1 MQHNFISHALIR
13 TLNILVSFT
22 AGYEVVI
29 GNGNR
34 LKGERV
40 CHGVALELGELTI
53 VENYLPFTISSTNL
67 ILGLKWLATLIVTK
81 DDWEK
86 PAMTIYMDERRIVL
100 RGDPSLNR
108 ALVSFKSLMKTFQ
121 NGEDGVLLE
130 LHQLMVQE
138 LNEIEVTSPGIHVV
152 LTEFQDVFQESIE
165 LPLRDHMIILF
176 C

>member
-29 GNGNR
+29 RNGNR
-34 LKGERV
+34 LKGEGV
-40 CHGVALELGELTI
+40 CHGVVLELGELTI
-53 VENYLPFTISSTNL
+53 AEDYLPLTISSTNL

-108 ALVSFKSLMKTFQ
+108 ALVSFKSFD
-121 NGEDGVLLE
+121 EDFPKWGRWSVA
-130 LHQLMVQE
+130 
-138 LNEIEVTSPGIHVV
+138 GIAPVDGAR
-152 LTEFQDVFQESIE
+152 TQ
-165 LPLRDHMIILF
+165 
-176 C
+176 